1 MNLFHFKNI
10 NRLARIL
17 RSVYRPIR
25 NKKNLKFIDTEIFKR
40 FSNLNVIE
48 LKNSLILDL
57 GANRGDFSKWALGQ
71 GATVIAFE
79 PDKDAYLQL
88 VKRLNKFENLFPL
101 NLAVSNKTGLSKFYY
116 HKDKKIDPIGFSI
129 SSSLVEEK
137 ANIDNS
143 FFNPVLCID
152 LEVIVKE
159 LPIKLLK
166 IDIEGAESLI
176 WPAVKQNYQNIDYL
190 LLEIHNTINKDLSS
204 EIELFI
210 EQNGLQNK
218 WRTDW
223 L

>member
-1 MNLFHFKNI
+1 MNLFHLKSI

-25 NKKNLKFIDTEIFKR
+25 NKKNFKFIDNEVFKR
-40 FSNLNVIE
+40 FSDLNVIE

-57 GANRGDFSKWALGQ
+57 GANRGDFSKWALDQ

-88 VKRLNKFENLFPL
+88 IKRLNKFENFFPL
-101 NLAVSNKTGLSKFYY
+101 NLAVSNKTGLSKFYF

-190 LLEIHNTINKDLSS
+190 LLEIHRTINKDLTS

-210 EQNGLQNK
+210 KQNGLQNK

>member
-88 VKRLNKFENLFPL
+88 VKRLNKFENFFPL

-137 ANIDNS
+137 VNIDNS

-190 LLEIHNTINKDLSS
+190 LLEIHNTINKNLSS

-210 EQNGLQNK
+210 KQNGLQNK

>member
-1 MNLFHFKNI
+1 MNIFHVKSI
-10 NRLARIL
+10 NKLARIL

-25 NKKNLKFIDTEIFKR
+25 NRKNLKFIDSEVLKR
-40 FSNLNVIE
+40 FDNLHRME

-57 GANRGDFSKWALGQ
+57 GANRGDFSEWALDQ

-88 VKRLNKFENLFPL
+88 IKRLNKFENFFPL
-101 NLAVSNKTGLSKFYY
+101 NSAVSNKTGLSKFYF
-116 HKDKKIDPIGFSI
+116 HKNKKIDPIGFSI
-129 SSSLVEEK
+129 SSSLLEEK

-143 FFNPVLCID
+143 FFNFVLCIN
-152 LEVIVKE
+152 LEVLIKE
-159 LPIKLLK
+159 LQIKLIK
-166 IDIEGAESLI
+166 IDIEGAEALI
-176 WPAVKQNYQNIDYL
+176 WTAIKQNHQNIEYL
-190 LLEIHNTINKDLSS
+190 LLEIHKTINKDLIS

-210 EQNGLQNK
+210 KQNSLQNK

>member
-57 GANRGDFSKWALGQ
+57 GANRGDFSEWALGQ

-88 VKRLNKFENLFPL
+88 VKRLNKFENFFPL
-101 NLAVSNKTGLSKFYY
+101 NSAVSNETGLSKFYY

-176 WPAVKQNYQNIDYL
+176 WPAIKQNYRNIEYL
-190 LLEIHNTINKDLSS
+190 LLEIHSTINKDLTS

-210 EQNGLQNK
+210 MQNGLQNK

>member
-1 MNLFHFKNI
+1 MNLFHLKNI

-25 NKKNLKFIDTEIFKR
+25 NKKNLNFIDTEIFKR

-48 LKNSLILDL
+48 LTNSLILDL
-57 GANRGDFSKWALGQ
+57 GANRGDFSKWALDQ

-88 VKRLNKFENLFPL
+88 IKRLNKFENFFPL
-101 NLAVSNKTGLSKFYY
+101 NSAVSNKTGLSKFYF

-129 SSSLVEEK
+129 SSSLIEEK

-176 WPAVKQNYQNIDYL
+176 WPSVKQNYQNIEYL
-190 LLEIHNTINKDLSS
+190 LLEIHRTINKDLTS

-210 EQNGLQNK
+210 KQNGLQNK

>member
-1 MNLFHFKNI
+1 MNLFHLKNI

-57 GANRGDFSKWALGQ
+57 GANRGDFSKWALDQ

-88 VKRLNKFENLFPL
+88 IKRLNKFENFFPL
-101 NLAVSNKTGLSKFYY
+101 NAAVSNKTGFSKFYF

-129 SSSLVEEK
+129 SSSLLKEK
-137 ANIDNS
+137 TNIDNS
-143 FFNPVLCID
+143 FFNSVLCID

-159 LPIKLLK
+159 LPIKLIK

-176 WPAVKQNYQNIDYL
+176 WPAVKQNYQYIEYL
-190 LLEIHNTINKDLSS
+190 LLEIHRTSNKDLIS

-210 EQNGLQNK
+210 KQNGLQNK